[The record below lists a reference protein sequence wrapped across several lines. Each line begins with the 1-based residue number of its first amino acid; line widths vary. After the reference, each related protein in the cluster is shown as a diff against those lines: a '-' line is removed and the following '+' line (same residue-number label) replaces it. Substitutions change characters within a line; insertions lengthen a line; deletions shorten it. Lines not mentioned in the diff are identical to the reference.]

1 MMEPDEP
8 QELLTSAPDELSGDE
23 SECGACTE
31 VLVDSIDGSCR
42 IIDLDSAFFG
52 TVILVD
58 YAEYMRLSGRI
69 WIRYN
74 GQRKTPED
82 LATQIR
88 EAQDDDLPVTL
99 IHMG

>member
-1 MMEPDEP
+1 MSVGPSFAYTVGEPMGDNNKV
-8 QELLTSAPDELSGDE
+8 DSG
-23 SECGACTE
+23 SE
-31 VLVDSIDGSCR
+31 VIVDSIDGGQR
-42 IIDLDSAFFG
+42 TIDLDSAFSG

-58 YAEYMRLSGRI
+58 YAEYMKLSEGI
-69 WIRYN
+69 WIRHS
-74 GQRKTPED
+74 GQRKTSED